1 MYYATLDEAYAAN
14 DAVRAKL
21 KETVAALSEE
31 KLDARPYGEKW
42 SVKQIVEH
50 VAIVGDGVLRIC
62 SKLLSKAEQAGRPAN
77 GFAMSASFL
86 EKASGSA
93 DTKLEAPEMVH
104 PAAGASLADS
114 LAKLDATTDALRNLR
129 EKFEKFDGTEPKF
142 PHPYFGDLSAQE
154 WFVLGGAHE
163 GRHLRQI
170 RRILEKLD

>member
-1 MYYATLDEAYAAN
+1 MNHATLDEAYAAN

-31 KLDARPYGEKW
+31 QLDARPDGEKW

-50 VAIVGDGVLRIC
+50 VAIVGDGVFRIC
-62 SKLLSKAEQAGRPAN
+62 SKLLSKAEQAGRPTN
-77 GFAMSASFL
+77 GFAMSAAFL

-93 DTKLEAPEMVH
+93 DTKLEAPEIVH
-104 PAAGASLADS
+104 PAAGSSIADS
-114 LAKLDATTDALRNLR
+114 LAKLDATTENLRTLR
-129 EKFEKFDGTEPKF
+129 EKFEKFDGSEPKF

-170 RRILEKLD
+170 RRILEKMG